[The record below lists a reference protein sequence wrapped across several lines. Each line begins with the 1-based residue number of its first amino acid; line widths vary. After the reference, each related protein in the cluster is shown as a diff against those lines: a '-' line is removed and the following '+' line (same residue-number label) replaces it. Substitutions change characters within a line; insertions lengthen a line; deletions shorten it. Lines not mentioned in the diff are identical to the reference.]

1 MSRQCGAG
9 FKAGRPMK
17 VAGAA
22 VEGTPVGNAAAG
34 VNGGHG
40 VATVAVETLRSQVS
54 IRNSIY
60 FVFMLGMIV
69 IHTCVI

>member
-1 MSRQCGAG
+1 
-9 FKAGRPMK
+9 MK

-22 VEGTPVGNAAAG
+22 VDGTPVKNAAAG
-34 VNGGHG
+34 GGHG

-60 FVFMLGMIV
+60 FVF
-69 IHTCVI
+69 